1 MALLTDIVVG
11 VADKPF
17 DLVSLSLP
25 TMSQTALSKD
35 AFHRSLCQNT
45 AGILMMSQQ

>member
-1 MALLTDIVVG
+1 MALLTDIVAG

-25 TMSQTALSKD
+25 TMSQAALSK
-35 AFHRSLCQNT
+35 APVTSVFVKTLQVF
-45 AGILMMSQQ
+45 